1 MLTGNYRICRGSRW
15 CFEFVSAVTVISV
28 RSRITCVDV
37 LFSPSTEQRR
47 NSFIAFTANHQSL
60 LFPVFLLQR
69 NIQQHVFGVGY
80 WETVERSSKEE
91 DSNVPSTNKFDP
103 RHVQV
108 LMRTY
113 QDGGAAA
120 VLNHTGDLNKGV
132 ELPLDIEE
140 DAEKGSKMTG
150 LQRLR
155 FPQESQIWNSVRK
168 SVVDGGVLGKLGIER
183 MKEFK
188 VRVAPVFRSLPPY
201 VVLKRLIT
209 H

>member
-1 MLTGNYRICRGSRW
+1 
-15 CFEFVSAVTVISV
+15 
-28 RSRITCVDV
+28 
-37 LFSPSTEQRR
+37 
-47 NSFIAFTANHQSL
+47 
-60 LFPVFLLQR
+60 
-69 NIQQHVFGVGY
+69 
-80 WETVERSSKEE
+80 
-91 DSNVPSTNKFDP
+91 
-103 RHVQV
+103 
-108 LMRTY
+108 MRTY

-201 VVLKRLIT
+201 VVLKRLIM

>member
-1 MLTGNYRICRGSRW
+1 MCSRASRCTLLLTFYQ
-15 CFEFVSAVTVISV
+15 T
-28 RSRITCVDV
+28 
-37 LFSPSTEQRR
+37 RR

-69 NIQQHVFGVGY
+69 NIQKHVFGVGY
-80 WETVERSSKEE
+80 WESVERSLKE
-91 DSNVPSTNKFDP
+91 DDLSVPSTNKFDP

-120 VLNHTGDLNKGV
+120 VLNHTGDLNEGV

-140 DAEKGSKMTG
+140 DAEKGSMTG
-150 LQRLR
+150 HQRLR
-155 FPQESQIWNSVRK
+155 FPQESQIWNSVR
-168 SVVDGGVLGKLGIER
+168 GKLGIER

-188 VRVAPVFRSLPPY
+188 VSPVFLSYTRF
-201 VVLKRLIT
+201 VVQ
-209 H
+209 